1 MKKFL
6 LVLLIAFVAS
16 VTVQIDHEELNSWIS
31 KQWEKLKNWVDK
43 LTGKVK
49 DLYNWLKDSGNLD
62 QIMALVKAFAVP
74 SAVALC
80 TSLTGLAP
88 ICTEVINIMASNI

>member
-74 SAVALC
+74 SAIALC
-80 TSLTGLAP
+80 TSLTSLGPLCA
-88 ICTEVINIMASNI
+88 EVINIMASNI

>member
-16 VTVQIDHEELNSWIS
+16 VTVQVDYEELNSWIS
-31 KQWEKLKNWVDK
+31 KQLDK
-43 LTGKVK
+43 LTNWLKKLEGKVK
-49 DLYNWLKDSGNLD
+49 DLYNWLKDSGKWD
-62 QIMALVKAFAVP
+62 EIVGLVKAFAVP

-80 TSLTGLAP
+80 TSLTSLGPLCAEL
-88 ICTEVINIMASNI
+88 IGQLASNI